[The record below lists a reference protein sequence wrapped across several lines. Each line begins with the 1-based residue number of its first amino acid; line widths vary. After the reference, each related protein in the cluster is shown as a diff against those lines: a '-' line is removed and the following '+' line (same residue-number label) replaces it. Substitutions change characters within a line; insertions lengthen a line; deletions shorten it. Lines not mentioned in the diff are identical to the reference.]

1 MYEFARRLLTSGWK
15 PLGGGSALEEL
26 TQNRQSNHVAFAGI
40 GHLDAS
46 RVFEV
51 LQIIGS
57 KVSSIGAGVKKE
69 RELTSVGH
77 GSRWWHLVELLGL
90 TLC

>member
-1 MYEFARRLLTSGWK
+1 MYELGRRLLTSGWK
-15 PLGGGSALEEL
+15 SLGGGSALEEL
-26 TQNRQSNHVAFAGI
+26 TQNRQSNHVAGI

-46 RVFEV
+46 RVFGV

-57 KVSSIGAGVKKE
+57 KVSSIGAGDKKE